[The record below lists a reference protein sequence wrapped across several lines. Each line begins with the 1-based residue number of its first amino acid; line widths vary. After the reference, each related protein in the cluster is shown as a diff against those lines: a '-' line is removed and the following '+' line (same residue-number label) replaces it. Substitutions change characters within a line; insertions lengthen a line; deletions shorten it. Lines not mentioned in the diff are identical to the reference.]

1 MRLYITNKKHL
12 KMDKDF
18 ITFLAIG
25 IIAIGMAIFRKFR
38 PELIYRNYKGVIA
51 PDRQRVMFFAFLN
64 YGIMFILIGVATCVP
79 QFQAVKSALAI
90 TIAVVATVV
99 MLLMLWRILLSSNER
114 LSRIGFALMMF
125 LSLGLIG
132 FSIYYWMITL
142 N

>member
-1 MRLYITNKKHL
+1 
-12 KMDKDF
+12 
-18 ITFLAIG
+18 
-25 IIAIGMAIFRKFR
+25 
-38 PELIYRNYKGVIA
+38 
-51 PDRQRVMFFAFLN
+51 MFFAFLN

>member
-1 MRLYITNKKHL
+1 
-12 KMDKDF
+12 MDKDF